1 MFYDR
6 KIRYLDYC
14 RNGERVKSGGF
25 AKTEVQD
32 DSFKMEIT
40 LKGIPGADRENVDI
54 LLSGAGKEVAFG
66 KVAIKSGFGEFRH
79 SCPVINGIDGSGI
92 EYAELSGIKIRLSET
107 EEISCKWDVDKGSTK
122 RRKEIAAAEE
132 IGAEQR
138 AAVGFLEGIRKKG
151 KAFETEAPRQAPN
164 NVTEQKEETVPRRES
179 MGQPIEGG
187 QETMEALKEHR
198 QDSMEAAEYQKKFD
212 DTAERQEQKDRE
224 AEYQLEND
232 REMSQRQQGGGRE
245 ADEQKGERNR
255 ETEQYH
261 RGEPRG
267 KRQPEAVTLLE
278 DKWLQLAA
286 IYPHIKPFRDEREY
300 LSIGPADFVLFSTES
315 YREVNNSFL
324 LHGYYNYRHLILTR
338 VEKRGEILYYVGVPG
353 NYYDR
358 EKQVAVMFGF
368 ESFECAEEPAQNG
381 DFGYYM
387 MKVQI

>member
-25 AKTEVQD
+25 AKTEMQD
-32 DSFKMEIT
+32 ESFKLEIT
-40 LKGIPGADRENVDI
+40 LRGIPGADRENVDV
-54 LLSGAGKEVAFG
+54 LLCGAGKESTLG
-66 KVAIKSGFGEFRH
+66 RLAIKSGFGEFRH

-92 EYAELSGIKIRLSET
+92 EYAELSGIKIRLSES
-107 EEISCKWDVDKGSTK
+107 EEISCKWDVDKDSTK
-122 RRKEIAAAEE
+122 KKQEIGAAEK
-132 IGAEQR
+132 IAAEQR
-138 AAVGFLEGIRKKG
+138 AAVGFFEGRRKKG
-151 KAFETEAPRQAPN
+151 KTFETEAPRQAPN
-164 NVTEQKEETVPRRES
+164 NVTEQKEETGKLPEGQVRALVSREMRQES
-179 MGQPIEGG
+179 AEEKAVLRQEFMGRPAEGG

-198 QDSMEAAEYQKKFD
+198 QESMEAAEYQKEFD

-224 AEYQLEND
+224 AEYH
-232 REMSQRQQGGGRE
+232 RE
-245 ADEQKGERNR
+245 
-255 ETEQYH
+255 
-261 RGEPRG
+261 EPRG

-324 LHGYYNYRHLILTR
+324 LHGYYNYRHLILAR
-338 VEKRGEILYYVGVPG
+338 VERRGEILYYVGVPG